1 MQLLALLPARL
12 RWPTAS
18 QSARSR
24 SRSSMCISSVFE
36 QLQDVPRPARVFA
49 IVAGMGTAV
58 GLAESILKCEARATL
73 AEVERVEHEII
84 AKLGHYITPGG
95 QARRRS
101 WRYLPPRSC
110 KGRSDSPKV
119 ANLRTNLGCGCGNLI
134 DLVGI

>member
-84 AKLGHYITPGG
+84 AKLGHYSPQIAPHYT
-95 QARRRS
+95 
-101 WRYLPPRSC
+101 
-110 KGRSDSPKV
+110 GRASQKKKLALSAAEKLQRAKRLAYSGKP
-119 ANLRTNLGCGCGNLI
+119 
-134 DLVGI
+134 